1 MVPGTNI
8 LYLAKLLVICL
19 PRVSEPRISSAGVL
33 HRASN
38 YIGQSFHDTDDAWH
52 PFSSPFFCLQYKAGS
67 YSTFIAPPNA
77 SLFTGLRLEVQVTM
91 PETTHHGRTLIILL
105 DGTSNQFDATNTN
118 VVKLCQVLRMDD
130 RARQMIYYQ
139 PGIGTY
145 TEPGI
150 TGTVE
155 RVAADAADLAV
166 AWYLSGHVMDAY
178 KFLMENHLPKDRICI
193 FGFSRGAY
201 TARALAGMLHAVGLL
216 PRGNCEQVSFAYDMY
231 RFQNPVASKFKKTFC
246 KDVDI
251 EFLGVWDT
259 VASAGIIVQKTLPF
273 ISTDTIKNF
282 RHAISLDENRI
293 RFGLTP
299 WSPTEASGV
308 GTEKYDGGKTV
319 SVKEMWFSGTHCD
332 IGGGEMFDADK
343 DKPCLSNI
351 ALRWMLHE
359 VVEAD
364 CGILFDNENLD
375 DLGIPDDC
383 VPRVH
388 EDGGKLTQQSSSETM
403 AGTKKR
409 YDAKHRPLSWREAD
423 KIDAEARM
431 QDPLSDNLLWWLI
444 QIPTWDGKCLKVS
457 GRRKFPSDVVRRP
470 YENIHWTVLYRTNT
484 VKGYKPRAILPADW
498 KVLASIGTES

>member
-1 MVPGTNI
+1 MTAHGQLRVTS
-8 LYLAKLLVICL
+8 LQKLLFSIFKPFKSTTIQTLVVICFYKWVVAVQ
-19 PRVSEPRISSAGVL
+19 PTADWHITL
-33 HRASN
+33 HRM
-38 YIGQSFHDTDDAWH
+38 YYF
-52 PFSSPFFCLQYKAGS
+52 KA
-67 YSTFIAPPNA
+67 AN
-77 SLFTGLRLEVQVTM
+77 TGLRLEVQVTM